1 MEVEKQKFINIRLN
15 IWAIVSLLVGILY
28 IFIGIYLWDV
38 FLEDWAIVMI
48 VEGVVFEL
56 LSFGLFSKHILPNKK
71 SSFFYGLLLGV
82 IGIIIVACIKNSENK
97 KKIYSGNKYE
107 DLEKLQKLK
116 ENGTITDEEFE
127 IEKSKLLS

>member
-1 MEVEKQKFINIRLN
+1 MENEKFINIRLN
-15 IWAIVSLLVGILY
+15 IWAIISLILGLLY
-28 IFIGIYLWDV
+28 IFIGAYLWEV

-48 VEGVVFEL
+48 VEGVILEL

-97 KKIYSGNKYE
+97 KKVYSGNKYE
-107 DLEKLQKLK
+107 ELEKLQKLK
-116 ENGTITDEEFE
+116 ENGTITDAEFE

>member
-1 MEVEKQKFINIRLN
+1 MENEKFINIRLN
-15 IWAIVSLLVGILY
+15 IWAIISLILGLLY
-28 IFIGIYLWDV
+28 IFIGAYLWEA

-48 VEGVVFEL
+48 VEGVILEL

-97 KKIYSGNKYE
+97 KKVYSGNKYE
-107 DLEKLQKLK
+107 ELEKLQKLK
-116 ENGTITDEEFE
+116 ENGTITDAEFE

>member
-1 MEVEKQKFINIRLN
+1 MENEKFINIRLN
-15 IWAIVSLLVGILY
+15 IWAIISLILGLLY
-28 IFIGIYLWDV
+28 IFIGAYLWEV

-48 VEGVVFEL
+48 VEGVILEL

-82 IGIIIVACIKNSENK
+82 IGIIIVVCIKNSENK
-97 KKIYSGNKYE
+97 KKVYSGNKYE
-107 DLEKLQKLK
+107 ELEKLQKLK
-116 ENGTITDEEFE
+116 ENGTITDAEFE

>member
-1 MEVEKQKFINIRLN
+1 MKNEIFINIRLN
-15 IWAIVSLLVGILY
+15 IWAIISLILGLLY
-28 IFIGIYLWDV
+28 IFIGAYLWEV

-48 VEGVVFEL
+48 VEGVILEL

-97 KKIYSGNKYE
+97 KKVYSGNKYE
-107 DLEKLQKLK
+107 ELEKLQKLK
-116 ENGTITDEEFE
+116 ENGTITDAEFE

>member
-1 MEVEKQKFINIRLN
+1 MKNEIFINIRLN
-15 IWAIVSLLVGILY
+15 IWAIISLILGILY
-28 IFIGIYLWDV
+28 IFIGAYLWEA

-48 VEGVVFEL
+48 VEGVILEL

-97 KKIYSGNKYE
+97 KKVYSGNKYE

-116 ENGTITDEEFE
+116 DNGTITDAEFE

>member
-15 IWAIVSLLVGILY
+15 IWAIILLILGLLY
-28 IFIGIYLWDV
+28 IFIGAYLWEV

-48 VEGVVFEL
+48 VEGVILEL

-97 KKIYSGNKYE
+97 KRIYKGNKYE

-116 ENGTITDEEFE
+116 ENGTITDAEFE
-127 IEKSKLLS
+127 IEKSKLLN

>member
-48 VEGVVFEL
+48 VEGVILEL

-97 KKIYSGNKYE
+97 KKVYSGNKYE

-116 ENGTITDEEFE
+116 DNGTITDAEFE

>member
-15 IWAIVSLLVGILY
+15 IWAIILLILGLLY
-28 IFIGIYLWDV
+28 IFIGAYLWEV

-48 VEGVVFEL
+48 VEGVILEL

-97 KKIYSGNKYE
+97 KKVYSGNKYE
-107 DLEKLQKLK
+107 ELEKLQKLK
-116 ENGTITDEEFE
+116 ENGTITDAEFE

>member
-1 MEVEKQKFINIRLN
+1 MKNEKFINIRLN
-15 IWAIVSLLVGILY
+15 IWAIISLILGLLY
-28 IFIGIYLWDV
+28 IFIGAYLWEA

-48 VEGVVFEL
+48 VEGVILEL

-82 IGIIIVACIKNSENK
+82 IGIIIVTCIKNSENK
-97 KKIYSGNKYE
+97 KKVYSGNKYE

-116 ENGTITDEEFE
+116 ENGTITDAEFE

>member
-1 MEVEKQKFINIRLN
+1 MKNEKFINIRLN
-15 IWAIVSLLVGILY
+15 IWAIISLILGLLY
-28 IFIGIYLWDV
+28 IFIGAYLWEV

-48 VEGVVFEL
+48 VEGVILEL

-97 KKIYSGNKYE
+97 KKVYSGNKYE

-116 ENGTITDEEFE
+116 ENGTITDAEFE
-127 IEKSKLLS
+127 VEKSKLLS

>member
-1 MEVEKQKFINIRLN
+1 MKNEKFINIRLN
-15 IWAIVSLLVGILY
+15 IWAIISLLLGILY
-28 IFIGIYLWDV
+28 IVIGIYWKWQFF
-38 FLEDWAIVMI
+38 FLGNWAIVMI
-48 VEGVVFEL
+48 VEGVILEL

-97 KKIYSGNKYE
+97 KRIYKGNKYE

-116 ENGTITDEEFE
+116 ENGTITDAEFE
-127 IEKSKLLS
+127 IEKSKLLN